1 MQKFCFVTFP
11 VPVLPKKLEDTV
23 MNTNIL
29 YICDK
34 CKKSFRREAALK
46 RHVEYDHR
54 ERDSSDEDAP
64 QQYVFS
70 KDY

>member
-1 MQKFCFVTFP
+1 MS
-11 VPVLPKKLEDTV
+11 
-23 MNTNIL
+23 NNIL

-46 RHVEYDHR
+46 RHLEYDHR

-64 QQYVFS
+64 VQYVFS
-70 KDY
+70 EDDYCI